1 MTVDPLA
8 ARIQAVL
15 GSRVIAL
22 APLAGGCVGD
32 VRAVRTADGSRC
44 VAKTSPTGGLE
55 VEGWMLGHLR
65 ELSSLPVPV
74 VLHSSEDLLLLEY
87 IEGDARP
94 LGLAGESEAA
104 DLLAGL
110 HALSAESFGLERDTV
125 IGGLPQPNRPTTHWV
140 EFFRDRRLAFMGR
153 RAFAARAISSATLG
167 RLERLCAHLDDWIG
181 EPRGPG
187 LVHGDVWSGNVIR
200 RGGRVAAFVDPALY
214 FADPDVELAF
224 IALFSTFGDGFFA
237 RYREHR
243 ALSPDFFDTRRELYN
258 LYPLLVHAELFGGHY
273 GEEVDRTLR
282 RFVTS

>member
-1 MTVDPLA
+1 MTVDPLT
-8 ARIQAVL
+8 ARIEAVL
-15 GSRVIAL
+15 GCRVIAL

-55 VEGWMLGHLR
+55 VEGWMLARLR
-65 ELSSLPVPV
+65 ESSSLPVPG
-74 VLHSSEDLLLLEY
+74 VLHSGEDLLLLEY

-94 LGLAGESEAA
+94 LELAGEWEAA
-104 DLLAGL
+104 DLLAAL
-110 HALSAESFGLERDTV
+110 HSLTAPSFGLERDTA
-125 IGGLPQPNRPTTHWV
+125 IGGLPQPNRRTGCWV
-140 EFFRDRRLAFMGR
+140 EFFRDRRLEFMGR
-153 RAFAARAISSATLG
+153 RALASGAISSGTFD
-167 RLERLCAHLDDWIG
+167 RLERLCAHLDDWIE
-181 EPRGPG
+181 EPGRPG

-243 ALSPDFFDTRRELYN
+243 ALSPDFFDSRRELYN
-258 LYPLLVHAELFGGHY
+258 LYPLLVHAALFGGYY
-273 GEEVDRTLR
+273 GKEVDRTLR